1 MILGFIFFNAQNKNT
16 NIEQT
21 IKSLLSFMIYV
32 VYNSKLEQ
40 SFVMDKYADFSLKN
54 SKLLLPTYL
63 ANASEN

>member
-1 MILGFIFFNAQNKNT
+1 
-16 NIEQT
+16 
-21 IKSLLSFMIYV
+21 MIYV